1 MSLSLDAILLR
12 ALQARSGLRDP
23 QWQGALR
30 LFNGFLEGNSEL
42 AVDLFARTAVVH
54 DHAASASEA
63 SAQLATVETFVREHL
78 PEVRAL
84 LVKSKQSADPEARRG
99 VLRFGTSADLDR
111 RVRENGVAYAL
122 DLRLNQDASLY
133 LDTREL
139 RAWAKAKLADQIVLN
154 TFAYTGSL
162 GVAARAAPA
171 KRVVQTDLNRAYLN
185 LAKDSYA
192 LNRWPVVRSDF
203 RGGDFF
209 EVMGELKR
217 QGALFDCV
225 FVDPPFFSTTDKGTV
240 DLEKEFARLLNK
252 VRPLVG
258 DGGRLVAV
266 NNALF
271 VSGAEYQKQLQSLCA
286 DGYLELD
293 ELIPAPAD
301 FVGFPETRVGAPPAD
316 PAPFNHSTKIAV
328 LRAKRKDGKKA
339 SG

>member
-1 MSLSLDAILLR
+1 MALPLSELLLR
-12 ALQARSGLRDP
+12 ALKARSALRDP
-23 QWQGALR
+23 EWQSGLR

-54 DHAASASEA
+54 DHAAEPSAS

-84 LVKSKQSADPEARRG
+84 LVKSKNSANPEDRRG

-111 RVRENGVAYAL
+111 RVHENGISYAI
-122 DLRLNQDASLY
+122 DLRLNQDTSFY

-139 RAWAKAKLADQIVLN
+139 RAWAKANLADQIVLN

-192 LNRWPVVRSDF
+192 INRWPVVRADF

-217 QGALFDCV
+217 QNALFDCV

-271 VSGAEYQKQLQSLCA
+271 VSGAEYKKQLDALCA
-286 DGYLELD
+286 DGYLEL
-293 ELIPAPAD
+293 ELLIPAPAD
-301 FVGFPETRVGAPPAD
+301 FVGFPETRVGTPPSD

-339 SG
+339 SS